1 MPTSPL
7 SNDEFN
13 RLETACRNLATSSV
27 QADEAEA
34 ARCPMLI
41 LMSTVLSL
49 NRRWYSHAL
58 PARRHFEENLYTRL
72 SPKTLRTFRDA
83 ANSGSVNRTDWLAF
97 ARVLW
102 GRNEWD
108 KARILTEL
116 VDYFVDWTDSHAPN
130 ATDLEALQR
139 WSSEVTKKEFVGQK
153 IKGLGPRAHEQLLWY
168 IQGKEAIN
176 LGRHVTTFV
185 NEIINRP
192 LTDDELLNALKQVA
206 IALNISPTTLDV
218 RIWDHMQSRKKRS
231 STQNRRNRTLP

>member
-1 MPTSPL
+1 MPTAPL
-7 SNDEFN
+7 STDEFN

-27 QADEAEA
+27 QDEEAEA
-34 ARCPMLI
+34 ARSPMLI

-58 PARRHFEENLYTRL
+58 PARRHFEQNLYTRL

-83 ANSGSVNRTDWLAF
+83 AKSGSVNRTDWLAL
-97 ARVLW
+97 ARALW
-102 GRNEWD
+102 GRNEWC

-130 ATDLEALQR
+130 ATDMEALQR
-139 WSSEVTKKEFVGQK
+139 WSQAVAKKEFVSQK

-168 IQGKEAIN
+168 IEGKQAIK
-176 LGRHVTTFV
+176 LDRHITTFV

-192 LTDDELLNALKQVA
+192 LADDELLNALKQVTD
-206 IALNISPTTLDV
+206 ALNISPTTLDV
-218 RIWDHMQSRKKRS
+218 RIWDHMQSRKKKS
-231 STQNRRNRTLP
+231 STQNPRNRMLP